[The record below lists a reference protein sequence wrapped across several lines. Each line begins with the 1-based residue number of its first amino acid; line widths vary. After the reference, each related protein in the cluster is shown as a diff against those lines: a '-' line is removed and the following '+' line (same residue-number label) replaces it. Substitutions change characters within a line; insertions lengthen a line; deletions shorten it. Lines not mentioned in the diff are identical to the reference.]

1 MARRRYFIRHLPRL
15 PEARYDSLRDSQRQ
29 AQPLANNV
37 SEHPRQRLHRVQR
50 DDRHAE
56 AVAGADQGIGDLE
69 IVEGPFPLIERKK
82 SAPPR
87 ALEEIAEKL
96 ERISQAVDATAVEV
110 ERIGKELDSFN
121 RSCPATLP
129 HRSIRDEQR
138 PCSDNRFLRSGERE
152 HVADPQPHL
161 AGGNSHLGGLT
172 PRT

>member
-69 IVEGPFPLIERKK
+69 IVEGPCPLIERKK

-96 ERISQAVDATAVEV
+96 